1 MRNFLII
8 YIKGGHLYVQFTKP
22 PLHLGGGLHGDVSCN
37 LSTLVRIGGGRLNEC
52 KSNEG
57 ICRREGFNFFGAKRL
72 CYFDTS
78 TSTDKNNNYVTI
90 YATILYFCIRLR
102 GVCNFHKSDGQFT
115 SKNKLQFS
123 PFVLCIKHGLVREY
137 SFVRLCRIFSNSFSN
152 LLRLT
157 RNEVIA

>member
-22 PLHLGGGLHGDVSCN
+22 PLHLGGDLHGDVSRN
-37 LSTLVRIGGGRLNEC
+37 LSTLARVGGGRLNEC

-57 ICRREGFNFFGAKRL
+57 ICGREIFRIFSTKRL
-72 CYFDTS
+72 RYFAAS
-78 TSTDKNNNYVTI
+78 TSTDKNNNYTTI
-90 YATILYFCIRLR
+90 YATILYFCNRLR
-102 GVCNFHKSDGQFT
+102 GVCNFHKSNGQFT
-115 SKNKLQFS
+115 SKNKFQFS